1 MNIISQV
8 VAKHDEIR
16 KKLHEQHMQNMFSD
30 LKTTLMSLQ
39 PNTNSQVNIAGT
51 STMNPIVLSAR
62 SNMKN
67 QNEPINA
74 NHRPVQIVSEP
85 IRASLFQ
92 DHVQVTPTPEVTLM
106 HSSKDIQLE
115 KAVPVK
121 EQDSVPQ
128 QVQQTEQAPSAVNIV
143 QNEEISPGK
152 NGIHT
157 NNTLDQPI
165 SYSKISDSTQFAV
178 NTLIEI
184 SGTIYEPIQKEKE

>member
-8 VAKHDEIR
+8 VAKHDEIW
-16 KKLHEQHMQNMFSD
+16 KKLHEQHVQNMFSD
-30 LKTTLMSLQ
+30 LKAALMSLQ

-62 SNMKN
+62 SNMNN

-74 NHRPVQIVSEP
+74 NHRLVQIVSEP

-121 EQDSVPQ
+121 
-128 QVQQTEQAPSAVNIV
+128 
-143 QNEEISPGK
+143 
-152 NGIHT
+152 
-157 NNTLDQPI
+157 L
-165 SYSKISDSTQFAV
+165 SKHLQ
-178 NTLIEI
+178 L
-184 SGTIYEPIQKEKE
+184 